1 MKKLLSFV
9 AIAAT
14 AALTLCCNK
23 NEVINVEKENES
35 HHPYVMTKGYG
46 DKEPIIIV
54 DVETNDVNPLLA
66 LGYTLNID
74 DDTTIPFIDIVNLF
88 AANIHSTNVNN
99 VVQPTLYLND
109 KLVNVLENGGVSTYI
124 APLQEQGIKVCLS
137 TLGDWDN
144 LGHGNMTST
153 QAQQFAY
160 ICAAAVS
167 KYGLD
172 GIDCDDE
179 YSGTNATVTNS
190 YGNIIYYLRQYM
202 GTSKLIEVFRYGH
215 YGQIYT
221 TAGAQINYA
230 YPNFYSY
237 NSSSSISGVGT
248 SQWCPF
254 SINLSSPYYST
265 SWFTNLLNG
274 GYPGVF
280 FFNLQKL
287 NSYQGTTPLD
297 VFQDVSDAVYDGAT
311 VGTNSYANADRT
323 AGSVSGGFTITYAM
337 AQHYF
342 TYGTWE

>member
-1 MKKLLSFV
+1 
-9 AIAAT
+9 
-14 AALTLCCNK
+14 
-23 NEVINVEKENES
+23 
-35 HHPYVMTKGYG
+35 
-46 DKEPIIIV
+46 
-54 DVETNDVNPLLA
+54 
-66 LGYTLNID
+66 
-74 DDTTIPFIDIVNLF
+74 
-88 AANIHSTNVNN
+88 
-99 VVQPTLYLND
+99 
-109 KLVNVLENGGVSTYI
+109 
-124 APLQEQGIKVCLS
+124 
-137 TLGDWDN
+137 
-144 LGHGNMTST
+144 
-153 QAQQFAY
+153 
-160 ICAAAVS
+160 
-167 KYGLD
+167 
-172 GIDCDDE
+172 
-179 YSGTNATVTNS
+179 
-190 YGNIIYYLRQYM
+190 M

>member
-1 MKKLLSFV
+1 MKKLFYFV
-9 AIAAT
+9 AMVAT
-14 AALTLCCNK
+14 AAATLCCNK
-23 NEVINVEKENES
+23 TEGVNVEQES
-35 HHPYVMTKGYG
+35 EQSHSYVMTKGYG

-66 LGYTLNID
+66 LGYTLPVD
-74 DDTTIPFIDIVNLF
+74 EGTIPFIDIVNLF
-88 AANIHSTNVNN
+88 AANIHKTTVNG

-109 KLVNVLENGGVSTYI
+109 KLTNVLENGGVSTYI
-124 APLQEQGIKVCLS
+124 APLQAQGIKVCLT
-137 TLGDWDN
+137 TLGDWQS

-160 ICAAAVS
+160 ICAAAVA

-179 YSGTNATVTNS
+179 YSGTNSTVSNS

-202 GTSKLIEVFRYGH
+202 GTSKLIEVFKYGH
-215 YGQIYT
+215 YSQIYS
-221 TAGAQINYA
+221 TAGALINYA

-237 NSSSSISGVGT
+237 NSSSGISGVGT

-254 SINLSSPYYST
+254 SINLSSPYYYS
-265 SWFTNLLNG
+265 SWFTNLLAG
-274 GYPGVF
+274 GYPGIF

-287 NSYQGTTPLD
+287 NSYSGTSPLD

-311 VGTNSYANADRT
+311 VGTNSYANEDRT

-342 TYGTWE
+342 TYGTWQ